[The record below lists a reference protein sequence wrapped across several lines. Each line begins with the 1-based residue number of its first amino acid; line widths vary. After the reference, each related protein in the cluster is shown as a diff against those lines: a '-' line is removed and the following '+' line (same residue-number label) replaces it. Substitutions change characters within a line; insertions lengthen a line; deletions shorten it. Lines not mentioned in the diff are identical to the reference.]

1 VITDGF
7 SKKVGQIRAFS
18 QSDLVNQLMAILKVD
33 SVAKIDVNSLSE
45 DDMEK
50 LREQMRYQSVQLFI
64 EEPEQNLYPD
74 SQRILIQNIVRRIK
88 KANKEGKKDS
98 MVVMTTHSPY
108 VLSVLNVLIAEAS
121 AKVKLPSDEELEK
134 IIDASTLL
142 PLSAYSAFFINKS
155 GVFENIMDSELPMF
169 SGIDLDQVSDWVDE
183 HIYQINKVIYKD

>member
-1 VITDGF
+1 
-7 SKKVGQIRAFS
+7 
-18 QSDLVNQLMAILKVD
+18 
-33 SVAKIDVNSLSE
+33 VAKIDVNSLSE

-121 AKVKLPSDEELEK
+121 ANVKLPSDEELEK

>member
-1 VITDGF
+1 
-7 SKKVGQIRAFS
+7 
-18 QSDLVNQLMAILKVD
+18 
-33 SVAKIDVNSLSE
+33 
-45 DDMEK
+45 
-50 LREQMRYQSVQLFI
+50 
-64 EEPEQNLYPD
+64 
-74 SQRILIQNIVRRIK
+74 
-88 KANKEGKKDS
+88 
-98 MVVMTTHSPY
+98 

-121 AKVKLPSDEELEK
+121 ANDKLPSDEELEK

>member
-1 VITDGF
+1 
-7 SKKVGQIRAFS
+7 
-18 QSDLVNQLMAILKVD
+18 
-33 SVAKIDVNSLSE
+33 
-45 DDMEK
+45 MEK
-50 LREQMRYQSVQLFI
+50 LRERMKYQSVQLFI

-121 AKVKLPSDEELEK
+121 ANDKLPSDEELEK